1 MCLRHSFYKI
11 LKSHV
16 LVSNYSPFQQWPL
29 IDIDNDGFPKE
40 HNPGQRPEII
50 QRNDEY
56 DQTERYLIANF
67 GNARILS
74 ADMVHTSGWRRVFV
88 DNLIDFSCTDSS
100 TAAYVR
106 EQKKRSKLV
115 HVFKEIFRRE
125 RGETINHFRILEFI
139 ASPYYY
145 VLPHHSEARHDGT
158 NNISDSSLKSVSG
171 DLPAQKVMIYFESQ
185 LRIAKKNTA
194 RLN

>member
-50 QRNDEY
+50 QRNDKY

-74 ADMVHTSGWRRVFV
+74 ADMGWNDWNFLQRQLLRCTRLSDLQINNVDFLNSVHTSGWRRVFV

-106 EQKKRSKLV
+106 EQKERSKLV

-125 RGETINHFRILEFI
+125 RGETINHFRILEFV

-145 VLPHHSEARHDGT
+145 VLPHHSGSKTRWNE
-158 NNISDSSLKSVSG
+158 
-171 DLPAQKVMIYFESQ
+171 
-185 LRIAKKNTA
+185 
-194 RLN
+194 